1 MIYNKEYL
9 DLQYLLTKNFLIDI
23 DKNILDISCSILKDE
38 IIVQVVILKGTDPK
52 INKTDKIHTFKITVQ
67 VVEMDKNGFN
77 NNKGNW
83 TIKGYN
89 WLDQVLFSKDEVI

>member
-1 MIYNKEYL
+1 MTYNKEYL
-9 DLQYLLTKNFLIDI
+9 DIQYLLTKNFLIDM
-23 DKNILDISCSILKDE
+23 DKNILDISCSILNDE

-52 INKTDKIHTFKITVQ
+52 INKTGKIHAFKITIQ
-67 VVEMDKNGFN
+67 VVEMDKNEFN

-83 TIKGYN
+83 TVKGYN